1 MTALRTK
8 RKPQQQIAASP
19 GINPLSDCLTR
30 QGPNAIACPNETER
44 HDLMSQLTRILSVA
58 AIASIA
64 LAGQAFAHAHLK
76 SSEPADKAAVAAPS
90 ELDLTFTE
98 ELNLKF
104 SGVTITGPDKT
115 EIKLGDAMLEDGGK
129 VLMVP
134 VSDKLA
140 PGSYTV
146 DWHVLSTDGHKT
158 NGAYSFTVKP

>member
-1 MTALRTK
+1 
-8 RKPQQQIAASP
+8 
-19 GINPLSDCLTR
+19 
-30 QGPNAIACPNETER
+30 
-44 HDLMSQLTRILSVA
+44 MSRLTRILTVTA
-58 AIASIA
+58 LVSIA

-76 SSEPADKAAVAAPS
+76 NSAPADKAAVASPS

-98 ELNLKF
+98 ELTLKF
-104 SGVTITGPDKT
+104 SGITITGPDKT

-158 NGAYSFTVKP
+158 NGTFSFTVKPL